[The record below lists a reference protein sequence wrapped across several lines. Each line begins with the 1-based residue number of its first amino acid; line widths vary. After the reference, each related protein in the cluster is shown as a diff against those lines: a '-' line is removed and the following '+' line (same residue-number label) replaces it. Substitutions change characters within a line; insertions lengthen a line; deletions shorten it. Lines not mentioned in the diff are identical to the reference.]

1 LDVPVGTSPAAIEVF
16 NSNNTLK
23 TNADLFTSRV
33 AVRMHL
39 DAKSPEWLDT
49 MLSVHEHDCD
59 RTDRELVEL
68 AREGN
73 QDAFGMLIH
82 RHYPTCVNI
91 ASFMLRDRAEGQDEV
106 QKACLRA
113 FEHLDQY
120 HGEAEFLHWML
131 RIVVNQ
137 CLMLMRVRRRARFLY
152 LDGGREDQGRWPI
165 ELPSLSISPERE
177 VIKRE
182 MHNIL
187 QTEIRRIPPLLR
199 RVLELRDLEGLPM
212 TDVADRLGITVPA
225 AKSRLLRA
233 RNELRERVTRRCGSI
248 GQSMPAATTP
258 RPQVDFG
265 AIGMDQGDL
274 SQGLRDF

>member
-1 LDVPVGTSPAAIEVF
+1 
-16 NSNNTLK
+16 
-23 TNADLFTSRV
+23 
-33 AVRMHL
+33 
-39 DAKSPEWLDT
+39 
-49 MLSVHEHDCD
+49 MLSVHEHNLDQSD
-59 RTDRELVEL
+59 GELVAL

-73 QDAFGMLIH
+73 QEAFGTLIH
-82 RHYPTCVNI
+82 RHYPACVNI

-152 LDGGREDQGRWPI
+152 LDGGREHNGRWPI
-165 ELPSLSISPERE
+165 ELPAQSISPERE
-177 VIKRE
+177 VIQHE
-182 MHNIL
+182 MHDIL

-199 RVLELRDLEGLPM
+199 RVLQLRDLEGLPM
-212 TDVADRLGITVPA
+212 TDVAERLGITVPA

-233 RNELRERVTRRCGSI
+233 RNELRERVTRRSGNI
-248 GQSMPAATTP
+248 GHPVPAASTQTL
-258 RPQVDFG
+258 RVEFG
-265 AIGMDQGDL
+265 AGGKGGVDL
-274 SQGLRDF
+274 GQELRAS

>member
-1 LDVPVGTSPAAIEVF
+1 MLIRFVP
-16 NSNNTLK
+16 
-23 TNADLFTSRV
+23 RV
-33 AVRMHL
+33 VVRMHI
-39 DAKSPEWLDT
+39 DAKSSKRLNT
-49 MLSVHEHDCD
+49 MLSVNEHDCD
-59 RTDRELVEL
+59 QTDAELVAL

-73 QDAFGMLIH
+73 QDAFGKLIH
-82 RHYPTCVNI
+82 RHYPACVNI

-152 LDGGREDQGRWPI
+152 LDGGREHNGRWPI
-165 ELPSLSISPERE
+165 ELPALSVSPERE
-177 VIKRE
+177 VIQRE
-182 MHNIL
+182 MRDIL

-212 TDVADRLGITVPA
+212 IDVAERLGITVPA

-233 RNELRERVTRRCGSI
+233 RSELRDRVTRRCGNT
-248 GQSMPAATTP
+248 GQSMPVVNAQSLP
-258 RPQVDFG
+258 IDFG
-265 AIGMDQGDL
+265 AMGTDRGDL
-274 SQGLRDF
+274 GQELRDF

>member
-1 LDVPVGTSPAAIEVF
+1 M
-16 NSNNTLK
+16 K
-23 TNADLFTSRV
+23 TKADRFMSLV
-33 AVRMHL
+33 AVRMHI
-39 DAKSPEWLDT
+39 DAKSSESLNT
-49 MLSVHEHDCD
+49 MLSVNEHDCD

-73 QDAFGMLIH
+73 QEAFGALIH
-82 RHYPTCVNI
+82 RHYSACVNI

-152 LDGGREDQGRWPI
+152 LDGGREDHGRWPI

-182 MHNIL
+182 MHDIL

-233 RNELRERVTRRCGSI
+233 RNELRERVTRRCGNI
-248 GQSMPAATTP
+248 RQSMPVASVQ
-258 RPQVDFG
+258 RLDVDFG
-265 AIGMDQGDL
+265 AMGMDRAEL
-274 SQGLRDF
+274 A